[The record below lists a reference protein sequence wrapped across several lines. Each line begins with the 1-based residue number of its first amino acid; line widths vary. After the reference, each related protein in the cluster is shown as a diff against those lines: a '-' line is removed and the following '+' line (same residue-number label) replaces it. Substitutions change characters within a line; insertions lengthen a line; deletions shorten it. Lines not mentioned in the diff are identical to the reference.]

1 MHPKTWQRLFF
12 NVFIFYRMLF
22 SLEICFLILFF
33 LTFKNLF
40 EQNLIQVRQH
50 SARSSWECST
60 DRSKGRTCMEKALKE
75 SRKVTG
81 LAVVTG
87 LWFGVWRDCP
97 WAPLGGTTEGPPH
110 STDVSGA
117 QLPVKRGF
125 WSLRTAPPWA
135 ERAFLLV
142 RTWLKGPEASLHP
155 VLTASEQ

>member
-1 MHPKTWQRLFF
+1 
-12 NVFIFYRMLF
+12 MLF
-22 SLEICFLILFF
+22 SLEIWFLILCF

-87 LWFGVWRDCP
+87 L
-97 WAPLGGTTEGPPH
+97 
-110 STDVSGA
+110 
-117 QLPVKRGF
+117 
-125 WSLRTAPPWA
+125 
-135 ERAFLLV
+135 
-142 RTWLKGPEASLHP
+142 
-155 VLTASEQ
+155 